1 MIVKADTNGP
11 RPNCTFTTVL
21 EKKAQLKNFLGDDL
35 PLDEGGN
42 EIQIPSGVYMKLQ
55 ANNFSTVVGDNPV
68 IDYGEKSST
77 GGGCRTVRY
86 PVDVESAAVPGTYI
100 DYTIPSGSR
109 ISIRISNLRKG
120 NESAFLGNVPR
131 KEWIVESDFI
141 VPQDYTNFKAW
152 FDGNNIS
159 QVLEVQANDAGTGV
173 DGPNYSATTQNVSN
187 RPCNTNNVY
196 SNFDTSSGRTCFG
209 VKSSE
214 GYGGGNKKTRLEV
227 EIVVVRANGLLVFE
241 STPADTVPDLWLSLI
256 HI

>member
-1 MIVKADTNGP
+1 MDEFLRSTTALVSLNNTAHIPCSASGTQNKINVTIPTTQIAPEWATRYKFCIKADKAEFNTIYSQFFFRDPASGADYFLLDGQNSQKIQEGDEMIVKADTNGP

-68 IDYGEKSST
+68 IDYGEITST

-120 NESAFLGNVPR
+120 N
-131 KEWIVESDFI
+131 
-141 VPQDYTNFKAW
+141 
-152 FDGNNIS
+152 
-159 QVLEVQANDAGTGV
+159 
-173 DGPNYSATTQNVSN
+173 
-187 RPCNTNNVY
+187 
-196 SNFDTSSGRTCFG
+196 
-209 VKSSE
+209 
-214 GYGGGNKKTRLEV
+214 
-227 EIVVVRANGLLVFE
+227 
-241 STPADTVPDLWLSLI
+241 
-256 HI
+256 